1 MAKLLDIRLDTLTCE
16 KRADLVGKDE
26 PNLWVYGL
34 GVDTVSLSHHD
45 QFVLRTD
52 PTPGKIPKVK
62 KGQTVAIPAA
72 VGHVRRETDLVF
84 FGGLLVIGFENDLRT
99 AAMVRQAYAA
109 AGDALNQQ
117 VVAQFQQ
124 PDFADLTPA
133 REAAI
138 GAAVRDA
145 IVGSF
150 VSSSIFLTLVGAKA
164 LGNFMIS
171 ERRAGR
177 PEVSVPIDEILESKR
192 GGTRYRVRGT
202 LRLGTT

>member
-26 PNLWVYGL
+26 PNLWVFGL
-34 GVDTVSLSHHD
+34 GVDTVSLSQHD

-52 PTPGKIPKVK
+52 PTPGRIPKVR
-62 KGQTVAIPAA
+62 KGQTVAIPAS
-72 VGHVRRETDLVF
+72 VGHVHRETDFVF
-84 FGGLLVIGFENDLRT
+84 LAGVLVIGFENDLRT
-99 AAMVRQAYAA
+99 AAMVRQAYDAA
-109 AGDALNQQ
+109 ADALNQQ

-138 GAAVRDA
+138 GEAVRDA

-164 LGNFMIS
+164 LGNFMIT

-177 PEVSVPIDEILESKR
+177 PEVSIPIDQRLESKR
-192 GGTRYRVRGT
+192 GGTRYRIKGT
-202 LRLGTT
+202 LRLGTV